1 MKFVVND
8 TVWYIRSRLSYP
20 SLLRVSRNLRP
31 RNLRPSG
38 DLEKSI
44 SGRCPPTGY
53 LLMKFVVND
62 TVWYIRSRLSYPSL
76 LRVSRNL
83 RPRNLRPSSDLGS
96 EVSRSEV
103 SRHPPFTAP
112 EIEPGTHCWE
122 ADMATN
128 HLPVHP
134 QIQPLGTYLYLA
146 DGKV

>member
-1 MKFVVND
+1 MLIP
-8 TVWYIRSRLSYP
+8 YSRMQTSSDRRRHTLPVYGCLETS
-20 SLLRVSRNLRP
+20 
-31 RNLRPSG
+31 
-38 DLEKSI
+38 DLETSDLE
-44 SGRCPPTGY
+44 T
-53 LLMKFVVND
+53 
-62 TVWYIRSRLSYPSL
+62 
-76 LRVSRNL
+76 
-83 RPRNLRPSSDLGS
+83 SDLGS

-146 DGKV
+146 DRKV